1 MSRTVLVTGGNRGI
15 GLSVART
22 LADAGHKV
30 AVTHRSGKPPDGL
43 CGVRCD
49 VRDSA
54 DVREAVAAVEAQFGP
69 IEVLVANA
77 GITRDALAPIMTEEA
92 FNDVLNT
99 NVTGAFRVAKQAATG
114 MLKARW
120 GRLIFISSVMG
131 FLGSPAQ
138 TNYAA
143 SKSGLVGLARSLAW
157 EFGSRGVTSN
167 VVLPGLIETDMIKD
181 LTDKYRS
188 ELLMQTPLRRIG
200 TPDEVANLVRFL
212 ASDGASYITGAVI
225 PVGGGLA
232 MGY

>member
-1 MSRTVLVTGGNRGI
+1 
-15 GLSVART
+15 
-22 LADAGHKV
+22 
-30 AVTHRSGKPPDGL
+30 
-43 CGVRCD
+43 
-49 VRDSA
+49 
-54 DVREAVAAVEAQFGP
+54 
-69 IEVLVANA
+69 
-77 GITRDALAPIMTEEA
+77 
-92 FNDVLNT
+92 
-99 NVTGAFRVAKQAATG
+99 